1 MIIQNL
7 RVVWILTAA
16 NSLVFAGSFAQAQ
29 SDTGTTTT
37 PVSDTAIS
45 HDEPEQQQEVTR
57 VEVVRFAL
65 PALVGCNSSPLL
77 KLKIETT
84 GNLNPI
90 SLTTIEASLDGTL
103 SATEVSGL
111 MICQGDVNGSFA
123 KDRKCCDTHVRP
135 STSKADNTGFILSC
149 SPGTCKLAEGVN
161 FVWVAGKLSEK
172 ADIDLLT
179 GMTCKQITFSNGRKI
194 EPAQVSTLQRLGVAL
209 RKGGD
214 DGVHTYRIPGLA
226 RTNSGTLIG
235 VYDIRRRS
243 GRDLP
248 GDLDVGLSRSTDGG
262 RTWEPMRV
270 IMDMGDDPQW
280 QYDGIGDPA
289 ILVDRNTGTIWVA
302 ATWSHGNRSWK
313 GSGPGL
319 TPEETGQLMLVS
331 SADDGVTWSEPV
343 NITSQLKRT
352 EWCFLL
358 QGPGNGI
365 TMRDGTLVF
374 AAQYQDTPE
383 AKRLPRSTIIYSKDH
398 GRTWQIG
405 TGACDSTTEAQVV
418 ETEPGVLML
427 NCRYD
432 LKPARVVMT
441 TRDMG
446 TTWQTH
452 ATSETTLIEPVS
464 CMASLIDV
472 DRETGKDFGG
482 WLLFSNPDSTTIRQR
497 MMIKGST
504 DHGLTWPKEYQ
515 LLLDEGDSSGYSC
528 LTMID
533 DETIG
538 ILYEGSQ
545 AQLTFQRI
553 PLRDV
558 IKGN

>member
-1 MIIQNL
+1 MIFRI
-7 RVVWILTAA
+7 RRTVGILTAA
-16 NSLVFAGSFAQAQ
+16 SALVFAGGFAQSQ
-29 SDTGTTTT
+29 SDTDAT
-37 PVSDTAIS
+37 PTPAGATATANV
-45 HDEPEQQQEVTR
+45 DPERQQEISR
-57 VEVVRFAL
+57 VEVVRFSL
-65 PALVGCNSSPLL
+65 PALVGFNSSPLL

-84 GNLNPI
+84 GKLNPI
-90 SLTTIEASLDGTL
+90 SLTTIQASLNGTL
-103 SATEVSGL
+103 AASEVSGL

-123 KDRKCCDTHVRP
+123 KDRKSCDTSVRP
-135 STSKADNTGFILSC
+135 IASTADNAGFILSC
-149 SPGTCKLAEGVN
+149 SPEACQLAEGVN
-161 FVWVAGKLSEK
+161 FVWVVGKLSEN
-172 ADIDLLT
+172 ADIDQLT

-194 EPAQVSTLQRLGVAL
+194 EPDAVSTLQRLGVAL
-209 RKGGD
+209 RNGGD

-331 SADDGVTWSEPV
+331 SDDDGVTWSQPV
-343 NITSQLKRT
+343 NVTRQMKRT

-405 TGACDSTTEAQVV
+405 TGAWDSTTEAQVV

-446 TTWQTH
+446 ATWQTH
-452 ATSETTLIEPVS
+452 PTSETALIEPVS

-472 DRETGKDFGG
+472 SRETGKDFGG
-482 WLLFSNPDSTTIRQR
+482 WLLFSNPDSTTIRHR

-504 DHGLTWPKEYQ
+504 DHGLTWPKDYQ
-515 LLLDEGDSSGYSC
+515 LLLDEGESSGYSC

-533 DETIG
+533 NETVG
-538 ILYEGSQ
+538 ILYEGSL

-553 PLRDV
+553 ALRDV
-558 IKGN
+558 INGK